1 MKKNYKNEY
10 DELYKIDGLNYAG
23 ISETI
28 QNANEL
34 TGKYSETLSYL
45 KSLNFSENFLVLEV
59 GASTGRASSF
69 FPNYTGVEYSQRA
82 VDIGKS
88 IHGEEINLIQGD
100 ARQLPIINS
109 SCDFIFSINVL
120 EHVPEPEY
128 ALDEMLRVAR
138 EEAFIYLD
146 PAYNCRS
153 YTVKKLE
160 VREFKDL
167 SFLEKLEK
175 LSIPLL
181 DSLVFRAILSI
192 PRRLYLESLYLFEM
206 RNIGFAYKKLKPDFD
221 LIQRHGHTSDDDAL
235 SSFDKHS
242 IIIYY
247 LSRGYKVIGYESLIK
262 RLTCRTGVVVVHV
275 TNTAK

>member
-1 MKKNYKNEY
+1 MKNYKNKY
-10 DELYKIDGLNYAG
+10 DELYKIDGINYSG

-28 QNANEL
+28 QNSNEL
-34 TGKYSETLSYL
+34 TGKYFETLSYL
-45 KSLNFSENFLVLEV
+45 KSLNSSENLLVLEV
-59 GASTGRASSF
+59 GASIGRASLF

-88 IHGEEINLIQGD
+88 IHGKSINLIQGD
-100 ARQLPIINS
+100 ARQLPIIDS
-109 SCDFIFSINVL
+109 SYDFIFLINVL
-120 EHVPEPEY
+120 EHLPEPEY

-153 YTVKKLE
+153 FTIKKLE
-160 VREFKDL
+160 VRKFKDL
-167 SFLEKLEK
+167 SLLDKFEKL
-175 LSIPLL
+175 LIPLL

-192 PRRLYLESLYLFEM
+192 PRRLYLESLYLFGM
-206 RNIGFAYKKLKPDFD
+206 RNIGFVYKKLKPDFD
-221 LIQRHGHTSDDDAL
+221 LIQRHGHTSDDDAF

-262 RLTCRTGVVVVHV
+262 RLTCRTGPVVVHL